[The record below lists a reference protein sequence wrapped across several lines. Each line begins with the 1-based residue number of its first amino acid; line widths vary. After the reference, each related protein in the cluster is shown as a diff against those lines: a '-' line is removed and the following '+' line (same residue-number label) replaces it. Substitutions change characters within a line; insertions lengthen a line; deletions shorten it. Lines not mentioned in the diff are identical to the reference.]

1 MNIDILDSFLVSIIN
16 QGMAGIRE
24 KDLNKV
30 ISTIDFIDNRIDS
43 INAILEDPQFSMN
56 DEVLVNNSRLRD
68 VISNFGFIFRI
79 YQSYLQQTSGN
90 KPYVNWFNEV
100 NQAAPYNGRTPS
112 TYLNSLQPLWYV
124 GRDDDNDGTWEQV
137 IPEYTP
143 SGQPLNW
150 NSSTLPSALIYR
162 TARGLVQ
169 GGSGSPSASGGLTA
183 VPTTTGRRVT
193 VGDCDPKYS
202 FRIRQSFDPLQ
213 PTIRSF
219 FGFAIKNA
227 PRLEITMFAACPNTS
242 PTPIFTT
249 TVNSNLYYS
258 ITPNSEGN
266 LVIQTI
272 DSQRKSVG
280 KITYEYYY
288 EMQTIMKKIFDEIS
302 VIQLNNKQETIYQN
316 IKNQL
321 EGINS
326 KPCFVDNYGPTMG
339 LSAGMLRNASFY
351 DAKTP
356 PTGFIEGLPLPVK
369 SYIYP
374 LGQTPD
380 SPKIAWYPDT
390 VNNNEMNVIENFFL
404 MGATDYGSIT
414 YNDVKLNTN
423 VQSELPTSN
432 PAITGITSVITS
444 RLRDVVENK
453 GSVVDV
459 GTNQPTQ
466 TPTGGPG
473 DEPLVLN
480 LDEYGETIDTQNPY
494 YGKISWKFKIAKS
507 VDCSAPYYEESAS
520 VRGFMWEYL
529 ADFQNPKESFY
540 PEAIRSLITETSG
553 GEVTGQ
559 IVDVLRGDRNSPEF
573 VRLLQNGLTPMKN
586 STTNL
591 VTEIPGQSCLEGVKT
606 DYQWGIK
613 RQKRVPF
620 KIFCNKPGV
629 GRVEINYRNPGTET
643 NKWITSYLAR
653 PNSGASTDLNG
664 KLLTTVDG
672 YYYTTVDEIVPVIP
686 RVSGE
691 PGPYFSSYSSV
702 QRKKS
707 ATCVPQ
713 KRVVST
719 WRVDVDNP
727 CGCDEVEVL
736 THYLVYDAVSYT
748 DPLSGQKSEFPIQE
762 ELDPAFPAPESTSP
776 GAAYGLTIG
785 QELTT
790 NRRQKVDCFE
800 GTGIG
805 RLHHPF
811 LYGTDIL
818 PGLRKKSIKGLFNL
832 SQSLECV
839 HTSSNQNPASKDYYY
854 EVTDCDNCSENS
866 YFALSYGNWKGSGSV
881 ASGYEYNDSPSRAI
895 YSQYRLLTLD
905 PNEKY
910 FTFYDSGSL
919 KTPDDIY
926 VINFYR
932 NGLSDK
938 LDIGNFEINL
948 AELSGSGVPNNV
960 HTGSKVRVSGS
971 TPNIL
976 SLIDN
981 SAIFEG
987 EDVCANDDPNYYY
1000 DIVSGS
1006 LSSGIHSSGTGSL
1019 QQNPVLTTYGKV
1031 YPNLGVIVL
1040 DGSKLNVSASFNSV
1054 SGSSVAGDN
1063 SWKLFT
1069 AISGA
1074 AVVGKPMRARNVKFK
1089 TTNHYFVRIP
1099 SGEANYSNNP
1109 TYTIDSGI
1117 EKGKIKNTCFVDNP
1131 MSYITT
1137 IGLYNTKKEL
1147 IAVAKLSKPI
1157 KKSRENDVLIK
1168 IRLNW

>member
-1 MNIDILDSFLVSIIN
+1 MNQPLLGSFLVQSIN
-16 QGMAGIRE
+16 QGMTGIRE
-24 KDLNKV
+24 KDLNK
-30 ISTIDFIDNRIDS
+30 IITTIDV
-43 INAILEDPQFSMN
+43 INTDIARLTATLEDPQFSMN
-56 DEVLVNNSRLRD
+56 DEVLLTAGRTRD
-68 VISNFGFIFRI
+68 IYSNFLYLFKI
-79 YQSYLQQTSGN
+79 YESYLKETSGN
-90 KPYVNWFNEV
+90 KPYVNWFNET
-100 NQAAPYNGRTPS
+100 NQNAPFNGRTPS
-112 TYLNSLQPLWYV
+112 VYLNSLQPIWYV
-124 GRDDDNDGTWEQV
+124 GKDTDNDGVIEEI

-150 NSSTLPSALIYR
+150 SNSPTTDAVIYR

-169 GGSGSPSASGGLTA
+169 GGQGSQAALVGIAA
-183 VPTTTGRRVT
+183 VPTTTGRRVN
-193 VGDCDPKYS
+193 VGNCDPKYS

-213 PTIRSF
+213 PTTKLF

-227 PRLEITMFAACPNTS
+227 PRLEITLFAACPNS
-242 PTPIFTT
+242 APSPIFTT
-249 TVNSNLYYS
+249 TINSNLYYN
-258 ITPNSEGN
+258 ITPNSEEN

-272 DSQRKSVG
+272 NSQRKSVG

-288 EMQTIMKKIFDEIS
+288 EMQTILKKIFDEIS
-302 VIQLNNKQETIYQN
+302 IIQLNDKQETIYQN

-351 DAKTP
+351 DSKTP

-369 SYIYP
+369 GFTYP
-374 LGQTPD
+374 LGQSPD
-380 SPKIAWYPDT
+380 SPKIAWYSEAT
-390 VNNNEMNVIENFFL
+390 SNTEMNVVENFFY
-404 MGATDYGSIT
+404 MGGTDYGSIT

-423 VQSELPTSN
+423 VQSELPTSY
-432 PAITGITSVITS
+432 PSVTGITSIITS
-444 RLRDVVENK
+444 RLREVVENK
-453 GSVVDV
+453 GPVV
-459 GTNQPTQ
+459 GEETTQ
-466 TPTGGPG
+466 TNTTTTTIDTPILIGG
-473 DEPLVLN
+473 
-480 LDEYGETIDTQNPY
+480 DEYGETIDTQNPY

-507 VDCSAPYYEESAS
+507 LDCSAPYYEETAS
-520 VRGFMWEYL
+520 VRGFMWEYV
-529 ADFQNPKESFY
+529 ADYENPKESFY

-553 GEVTGQ
+553 GEVTGK
-559 IVDVLRGDRNSPEF
+559 IVDILRGNRNSPEF

-591 VTEIPGQSCLEGVKT
+591 VTEIPEQSCLEGIKT
-606 DYQWGIK
+606 DFQWGIK

-672 YYYTTVDEIVPVIP
+672 YYYTTVDEMVPVIP
-686 RVSGE
+686 NFSGE
-691 PGPYFSSYSSV
+691 PGVYFSSYSSV

-719 WRVDVDNP
+719 FRVDTDNP
-727 CGCDEVEVL
+727 CGCDEVEIL

-748 DPLSGQKSEFPIQE
+748 DPLTGQKSEFPSQE
-762 ELDPAFPAPESTSP
+762 ELDPAFPAPGPDSP

-790 NRRQKVDCFE
+790 NRREKVDCFE
-800 GTGIG
+800 GNGIG

-832 SQSLECV
+832 SQSLDCV

-960 HTGSKVRVSGS
+960 HTGSNVKVSGS

-981 SAIFEG
+981 SAIFEH

-1040 DGSKLNVSASFNSV
+1040 DGGKLNVSASFNSV

-1109 TYTIDSGI
+1109 TYTIDSGL

-1157 KKSRENDVLIK
+1157 KKSKENDVLIK

>member
-1 MNIDILDSFLVSIIN
+1 MNQPLLSSLLVQSIN
-16 QGMAGIRE
+16 QGMTGIRE
-24 KDLNKV
+24 KDLNK
-30 ISTIDFIDNRIDS
+30 IITTIDLLDTDIERLT
-43 INAILEDPQFSMN
+43 ATLEDPQFSMN
-56 DEVLVNNSRLRD
+56 DEVLLSAGRTRD
-68 VISNFGFIFRI
+68 IYSNFLYLFKI
-79 YQSYLQQTSGN
+79 YEAYLKETSGN
-90 KPYVNWFNEV
+90 KPYVNWFNET
-100 NQAAPYNGRTPS
+100 NQNVPFNGRTPS
-112 TYLNSLQPLWYV
+112 VYLNSLQPIWYV
-124 GRDDDNDGTWEQV
+124 GRDDDNDGVTEEI

-150 NSSTLPSALIYR
+150 SNSPTTDAVIYR
-162 TARGLVQ
+162 GVRGLVQ
-169 GGSGSPSASGGLTA
+169 GGQGSQAASGGITA
-183 VPTTTGRRVT
+183 APTITGRRVT

-213 PTIRSF
+213 PTTKSF
-219 FGFAIKNA
+219 FGFVIKNA
-227 PRLEITMFAACPNTS
+227 PRLEITMFAACPNLAPS
-242 PTPIFTT
+242 PVFTT
-249 TVNSNLYYS
+249 TVNSNLYYN

-272 DSQRKSVG
+272 DSPRKSVG

-288 EMQTIMKKIFDEIS
+288 DMQTIMKKIFDEIS
-302 VIQLNNKQETIYQN
+302 VIQINNKQETVYQN

-321 EGINS
+321 EGINT

-351 DAKTP
+351 DGKTP
-356 PTGFIEGLPLPVK
+356 PTGFIESLPLPVK
-369 SYIYP
+369 GYTYP
-374 LGQTPD
+374 IGQN
-380 SPKIAWYPDT
+380 SSIAWYPDT
-390 VNNNEMNVIENFFL
+390 VNNTEMNVIENFFF
-404 MGATDYGSIT
+404 MGGTDYGSIT

-423 VQSELPTSN
+423 VQSELPTSY
-432 PAITGITSVITS
+432 PAVTGITSIITS
-444 RLRDVVENK
+444 RLREVVENK
-453 GSVVDV
+453 GSVVGGDP
-459 GTNQPTQ
+459 NQPNTPSTPGGPQ
-466 TPTGGPG
+466 DTPTLIGG
-473 DEPLVLN
+473 
-480 LDEYGETIDTQNPY
+480 DEYGETIDTQNPY
-494 YGKISWKFKIAKS
+494 YGKISWKFRIAKS

-520 VRGFMWEYL
+520 VRGFMWEYV
-529 ADFQNPKESFY
+529 ADYQNPKESFY
-540 PEAIRSLITETSG
+540 PEAIRSLITETTG
-553 GEVTGQ
+553 GEVTGK
-559 IVDVLRGDRNSPEF
+559 IVDILRGNRNSPEF

-591 VTEIPGQSCLEGVKT
+591 VAEIPGQSCLEGIKT
-606 DYQWGIK
+606 DFQWGIK

-629 GRVEINYRNPGTET
+629 GKVEINYRNPGTET

-672 YYYTTVDEIVPVIP
+672 YYYTTVDEVVPIIP
-686 RVSGE
+686 NFSGE
-691 PGPYFSSYSSV
+691 PGVYFSSYSSV

-707 ATCVPQ
+707 PTCVPQ

-719 WRVDVDNP
+719 WRVDTDNP

-748 DPLSGQKSEFPIQE
+748 DPLTGQKSEFPQQE
-762 ELDPAFPAPESTSP
+762 ELDQSFPAPEPESP

-790 NRRQKVDCFE
+790 NRREKVDCFE

-832 SQSLECV
+832 SQSLDCV

-854 EVTDCDNCSENS
+854 EVTDCDNCSENA
-866 YFALSYGNWKGSGSV
+866 YFALAYGNWKGSGSV

-938 LDIGNFEINL
+938 LDIGNFEINF
-948 AELSGSGVPNNV
+948 AELSGSGIANNV
-960 HTGSKVRVSGS
+960 HTGSNVKVSGS
-971 TPNIL
+971 TPNVL

-981 SAIFEG
+981 SAIFED
-987 EDVCANDDPNYYY
+987 EDVCANEDPNYYY

-1006 LSSGIHSSGTGSL
+1006 LANGIHSSGTGSL
-1019 QQNPVLTTYGKV
+1019 QENPVLTTYGKV

-1054 SGSSVAGDN
+1054 SGSSIAGDN

-1109 TYTIDSGI
+1109 TYTIDSGV

-1157 KKSRENDVLIK
+1157 KKSKENDVLIK